1 MKLSY
6 IVKNEHKDRDKN
18 PRPAPDSKFQHISDI
33 AAVNKDLTNIRVIPR
48 KRQLSVSPSHPT

>member
-6 IVKNEHKDRDKN
+6 IIKNEHKDRDKN
-18 PRPAPDSKFQHISDI
+18 PRPAPDSEFQHISDI

-48 KRQLSVSPSHPT
+48 KR